1 MATAPIQ
8 TAAPMTAQELSEL
21 PGDGTRHELVEG
33 VLRTMTPAGGEHG
46 RTGARLL
53 VRLGA
58 FVEQERLGEVF
69 TAETG
74 FVLRRDPD
82 TVRAPDL
89 AFVRAER
96 VPQARVSGFPALAPD
111 LVAEVVSPYDRAV
124 EVSGKA
130 LAWLDA
136 GVRLVWVVDPEN
148 RTVTVH
154 RPSGTAVLRGRDTLS
169 GEDVAVGFALPLDE
183 LWA

>member
-1 MATAPIQ
+1 
-8 TAAPMTAQELSEL
+8 
-21 PGDGTRHELVEG
+21 VE
-33 VLRTMTPAGGEHG
+33 R
-46 RTGARLL
+46 
-53 VRLGA
+53 
-58 FVEQERLGEVF
+58 ERLGEVF

-82 TVRAPDL
+82 TVRAPDV

-96 VPQARVSGFPALAPD
+96 VPQARVPGFPAMAPD

-154 RPSGTAVLRGRDTLS
+154 RPGGTTVLRGRDQLS
-169 GEDVAVGFALPLDE
+169 GEDVLPGFALPLEE

>member
-1 MATAPIQ
+1 MATAPVNP
-8 TAAPMTAQELSEL
+8 AAPMTAQQLAELA
-21 PGDGTRHELVEG
+21 GDGARYELVEG
-33 VLRTMTPAGGEHG
+33 VLHTMTPAGGDHG
-46 RTGARLL
+46 LTGARLL

-58 FVEQERLGEVF
+58 FVERERLGAVL

-74 FVLRRDPD
+74 FLLRHDPD
-82 TVRAPDL
+82 TVRAPDV

-96 VPQARVSGFPALAPD
+96 VPEARVPGFPAMAPD
-111 LVAEVVSPYDRAV
+111 LIAEVVSPYDRAV

-154 RPSGTAVLRGRDTLS
+154 RPGGTTVLRCRDELS
-169 GEDVAVGFALPLDE
+169 GEDVVAGFVLPLEE
-183 LWA
+183 LWP